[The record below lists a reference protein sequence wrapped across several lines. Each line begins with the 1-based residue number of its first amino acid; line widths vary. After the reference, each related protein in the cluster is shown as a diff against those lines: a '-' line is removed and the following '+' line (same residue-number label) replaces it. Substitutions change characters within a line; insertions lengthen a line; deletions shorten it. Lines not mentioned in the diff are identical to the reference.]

1 MGCSRAR
8 HRADGGVCHSSVRQR
23 TTANEP
29 ANHGPR
35 FTPHCWLSRDTP
47 RTTPTQAHPR
57 WRPGGSAPQTPR
69 DLSPLCQARREKQKR
84 DAQRIPS
91 PISAPESALG
101 SHLRVALSSVQV
113 TDHFI
118 CDRIAEPLAVR
129 AAGPKRRP
137 SPAVPAQRRAVR
149 QSQIRFLG
157 GHARSRTDGSACV
170 LRDPRRSFF
179 PNTPQISGPTPF
191 PAESSATRS
200 ATRSAVNHETEKTKK
215 FQRRPLTRR
224 TLSGRGTG
232 FADLLPSATGNFP
245 WREFDSPRHE

>member
-1 MGCSRAR
+1 MGLGCSRAR

-35 FTPHCWLSRDTP
+35 FPPHCWLTRHTP

-101 SHLRVALSSVQV
+101 SRLRVALSSAQV

-118 CDRIAEPLAVR
+118 CAPTAEPLAVR
-129 AAGPKRRP
+129 AAGPKTP
-137 SPAVPAQRRAVR
+137 PVP
-149 QSQIRFLG
+149 G
-157 GHARSRTDGSACV
+157 RSRTTASSSAEPNPLPWGTCQESNRRLCV
-170 LRDPRRSFF
+170 RSTRSWAVVFS
-179 PNTPQISGPTPF
+179 NAPQISGPTPF
-191 PAESSATRS
+191 RAESSATR
-200 ATRSAVNHETEKTKK
+200 
-215 FQRRPLTRR
+215 
-224 TLSGRGTG
+224 
-232 FADLLPSATGNFP
+232 
-245 WREFDSPRHE
+245 

>member
-157 GHARSRTDGSACV
+157 DMPGVEPMA
-170 LRDPRRSFF
+170 LRAFYAILGGRFF
-179 PNTPQISGPTPF
+179 QTRLKFPVQPHFRPN
-191 PAESSATRS
+191 PAP
-200 ATRSAVNHETEKTKK
+200 HG
-215 FQRRPLTRR
+215 QRP
-224 TLSGRGTG
+224 
-232 FADLLPSATGNFP
+232 AAPSTMKPKRQRNSNAAP
-245 WREFDSPRHE
+245 

>member
-35 FTPHCWLSRDTP
+35 FTPHCWLTRHTP

-91 PISAPESALG
+91 PILAPESALG
-101 SHLRVALSSVQV
+101 SRLRVALSSAQV

-129 AAGPKRRP
+129 AG
-137 SPAVPAQRRAVR
+137 SPTNA
-149 QSQIRFLG
+149 
-157 GHARSRTDGSACV
+157 ARSRQPPHSGERLGWPNPLPWGTCQESNRWLCVRSTRSSAV
-170 LRDPRRSFF
+170 VFFKRPSNLRSNP
-179 PNTPQISGPTPF
+179 ISGRIQRHTVSDP
-191 PAESSATRS
+191 
-200 ATRSAVNHETEKTKK
+200 
-215 FQRRPLTRR
+215 QRRQP
-224 TLSGRGTG
+224 
-232 FADLLPSATGNFP
+232 
-245 WREFDSPRHE
+245 

>member
-29 ANHGPR
+29 ANTRRDSHR
-35 FTPHCWLSRDTP
+35 HCWLTRHTP
-47 RTTPTQAHPR
+47 RTTPTQAYPR

-101 SHLRVALSSVQV
+101 SRLRVALSSAQV

-118 CDRIAEPLAVR
+118 CAPTAEPLAVR
-129 AAGPKRRP
+129 AGPPTNAAGF
-137 SPAVPAQRRAVR
+137 R
-149 QSQIRFLG
+149 QPPHSGERLG
-157 GHARSRTDGSACV
+157 GPNPLHRGHDRSRTDSSALV
-170 LRDPRRSFF
+170 RRDPRRSFF
-179 PNTPQISGPTPF
+179 PNAPQISVQPHFGPNQASHGKR
-191 PAESSATRS
+191 PAAPSTMEP
-200 ATRSAVNHETEKTKK
+200 KI
-215 FQRRPLTRR
+215 QRNSNGAP
-224 TLSGRGTG
+224 
-232 FADLLPSATGNFP
+232 
-245 WREFDSPRHE
+245 

>member
-35 FTPHCWLSRDTP
+35 FTPHCWLTRHTP

-91 PISAPESALG
+91 PILAPESALG
-101 SHLRVALSSVQV
+101 SRLRVALSSARVIHDFTPYKIV
-113 TDHFI
+113 E
-118 CDRIAEPLAVR
+118 RPAVR
-129 AAGPKRRP
+129 ADRQVASCTPGPSRLEAYRWILM
-137 SPAVPAQRRAVR
+137 SMAVR
-149 QSQIRFLG
+149 DRLDSEQQSSCRPDSK
-157 GHARSRTDGSACV
+157 GH
-170 LRDPRRSFF
+170 
-179 PNTPQISGPTPF
+179 
-191 PAESSATRS
+191 ESSHPAS
-200 ATRSAVNHETEKTKK
+200 SM
-215 FQRRPLTRR
+215 
-224 TLSGRGTG
+224 
-232 FADLLPSATGNFP
+232 PSHF
-245 WREFDSPRHE
+245 

>member
-29 ANHGPR
+29 ANNGPR
-35 FTPHCWLSRDTP
+35 FPPHCWLTRHTP

-101 SHLRVALSSVQV
+101 SRLRVALSSAQGLGILSAIESPN
-113 TDHFI
+113 HSR
-118 CDRIAEPLAVR
+118 CAPP
-129 AAGPKRRP
+129 GQKRRP

-170 LRDPRRSFF
+170 IRDPRRSFF
-179 PNTPQISGPTPF
+179 SNAPHISGPTPF
-191 PAESSATRS
+191 RAESSATR
-200 ATRSAVNHETEKTKK
+200 
-215 FQRRPLTRR
+215 
-224 TLSGRGTG
+224 
-232 FADLLPSATGNFP
+232 
-245 WREFDSPRHE
+245 

>member
-35 FTPHCWLSRDTP
+35 FTPHCWLTRRTP
-47 RTTPTQAHPR
+47 RTTPTQAYPR

-101 SHLRVALSSVQV
+101 SRLRVALSSAQV

-129 AAGPKRRP
+129 AAGPKRHP

-157 GHARSRTDGSACV
+157 DMPGVEPMALRAFYAILGGRFFKRASYFRSN
-170 LRDPRRSFF
+170 P
-179 PNTPQISGPTPF
+179 ISGRIQRHTVSDP
-191 PAESSATRS
+191 
-200 ATRSAVNHETEKTKK
+200 
-215 FQRRPLTRR
+215 QRRQP
-224 TLSGRGTG
+224 
-232 FADLLPSATGNFP
+232 
-245 WREFDSPRHE
+245 